1 MYLENVRWEGIYDYT
16 DENIEIL
23 SKEISE
29 DERGVYLIW
38 SVRVYED
45 NPMVYVGQGKL
56 VARLKAHLDENDRVM
71 QSGFRNLVFAYTI
84 LPKQYCKGVENYMGY
99 LYQPEVKSDYM
110 EEEDED
116 AEKYYFPNVRPIEVG
131 QYPITKYSPQLVGT
145 AYPAETTDW
154 DDYFQAFCDWAEE
167 QHGKGYVEPRKG
179 RISLPTKQN

>member
-56 VARLKAHLDENDRVM
+56 VARLKAHLDENDRV
-71 QSGFRNLVFAYTI
+71 I
-84 LPKQYCKGVENYMGY
+84 
-99 LYQPEVKSDYM
+99 PEVKSDYM